1 MLSDLVARMKE
12 LQLEFK
18 EVHKTVDQLRD
29 TNLRYAGLL
38 GEGLE
43 SIRSLCIIYR
53 PCVRVGYVVRYPS
66 CVNPA
71 VL

>member
-38 GEGLE
+38 GTVHMSYHE
-43 SIRSLCIIYR
+43 
-53 PCVRVGYVVRYPS
+53 
-66 CVNPA
+66 
-71 VL
+71 